1 MLSATILKSIFEFG
15 IWIPNTVLG
24 RNTYLPKYYLQTFAR
39 LPISKLYKAGINV
52 TIIHIWMQLQLV
64 CEEKV
69 HLIWVS
75 SLSRERANKDLIWR
89 KNYTLT
95 IGRQQ

>member
-24 RNTYLPKYYLQTFAR
+24 RTTYLPKYYLQTFAR

-52 TIIHIWMQLQLV
+52 TIIHI
-64 CEEKV
+64 
-69 HLIWVS
+69 
-75 SLSRERANKDLIWR
+75 
-89 KNYTLT
+89 
-95 IGRQQ
+95 